1 MSNVKNFNI
10 DLNFISMRFATRLI
24 AAYYSIYD
32 IEECI
37 NLISF
42 HATMI
47 SQFIKIQCIDKHKLI
62 ENRFLN
68 ILITN
73 LVLLTDA
80 IVFGIDGY
88 LHRVKNDGAI
98 AFKNHAIGKI
108 NELKL
113 DGESFVNFK
122 NELNT
127 YFEDKDY
134 NLNALKLKQLI
145 ISEFI
150 DVIIDNNFDFTPEEF
165 EIMKQEII
173 DKLNNSKL
181 CNNAALIEK
190 FNVRMTQIRRL
201 FKGEENEENE
211 YTGIYNAIINHN
223 DELSNMINYDFDG
236 SFKKDDELDRD
247 FTYIEFIKSV
257 LENGMCHRLV
267 HNELCDVYLDYLF
280 DSNVVDTD

>member
-1 MSNVKNFNI
+1 M
-10 DLNFISMRFATRLI
+10 
-24 AAYYSIYD
+24 
-32 IEECI
+32 
-37 NLISF
+37 
-42 HATMI
+42 
-47 SQFIKIQCIDKHKLI
+47 
-62 ENRFLN
+62 
-68 ILITN
+68 
-73 LVLLTDA
+73 
-80 IVFGIDGY
+80 
-88 LHRVKNDGAI
+88 
-98 AFKNHAIGKI
+98 
-108 NELKL
+108 
-113 DGESFVNFK
+113 
-122 NELNT
+122 
-127 YFEDKDY
+127 
-134 NLNALKLKQLI
+134 KLKQLI

-223 DELSNMINYDFDG
+223 NELSNMINYDFDG
-236 SFKKDDELDRD
+236 SFKEDDELNRK